1 MIPWSV
7 ICNTARKSM
16 KIATLGIVLDGKGNT
31 LLGEKKRGEIG
42 TGVLAGPGG
51 KLEPEDTS
59 YEGCLLRE
67 TREEWGLELADLE
80 HVARIDFYAHG
91 MPDFHVEVYIA
102 HIKSGE
108 PTETND
114 FWKPEWY
121 PLSNLP
127 LERMFE
133 GDRKWFSKAAQGEK
147 FCANVYYKD
156 QAKDFDRIE
165 FLPFVPL
172 T

>member
-1 MIPWSV
+1 
-7 ICNTARKSM
+7 M
-16 KIATLGIVLDGKGNT
+16 KIATLGIVLDDKGNT

-59 YEGCLLRE
+59 YEACLLRE
-67 TREEWGLELADLE
+67 TREEWGLELDRLE
-80 HVARIDFYAHG
+80 HVARINFHAAG
-91 MPDFHVEVYIA
+91 EPDFHVEIYTSQ
-102 HIKSGE
+102 IKSGV
-108 PTETND
+108 PKETDD

-127 LERMFE
+127 LKRMFE
-133 GDRKWFSKAAQGEK
+133 GDREWFSKAARGEK

-156 QAKDFDRIE
+156 RAKEFERLE
-165 FLPFVPL
+165 FLPFSPL
-172 T
+172 KS